1 MINLLKADLFR
12 LRKSKTFKISM
23 IIMLLLVIGFSFLYF
38 MEEDFLVINGTFRDS
53 RTYGFVIGQVK
64 ENRSYLNFFRSSLGL
79 TIFTCLT
86 MLFIITDFTI
96 SKYSN
101 GILKNTVSY
110 GHNKYKIYLSNVI
123 SIYVGV
129 CIIALSYIV
138 LSMVIV
144 TFLFSPSYMISK
156 DELYIMLKV
165 TITLLIILASMVS
178 FYILMAT
185 IIKSK
190 ALVAT
195 LGALFITLISAL
207 LFDVI
212 DINIKNKIP
221 IYMIANLCGQPTDIS
236 LLNDFIINSGILLV
250 VSLIVGC
257 MIFKRQEIK

>member
-23 IIMLLLVIGFSFLYF
+23 LIMLLLVVGFSFLYF
-38 MEEDFLVINGTFRDS
+38 MEEDFLVINGTFRDN
-53 RTYGFVIGQVK
+53 RMYGFYIGQVR

-110 GHNKYKIYLSNVI
+110 GHNKYKIYLSNMI
-123 SIYVGV
+123 SIYIGV

-138 LSMVIV
+138 LSMAIIS
-144 TFLFSPSYMISK
+144 FLFFPGYIISK
-156 DELYIMLKV
+156 DELCIMLKV

-178 FYILMAT
+178 FYTLIAT
-185 IIKSK
+185 IVKSK

-195 LGALFITLISAL
+195 LGALFIILISAL
-207 LFDVI
+207 LFDVV
-212 DINIKNKIP
+212 DANIKNKIP
-221 IYMIANLCGQPTDIS
+221 IYMITNLCGQPTDIS
-236 LLNDFIINSGILLV
+236 LLNSFIMNSGVLLV

-257 MIFKRQEIK
+257 VIFKKQEIK